1 MENDHNKFEP
11 FNQLNPEEAP
21 EKGGAST
28 KNTQENG
35 DGILNKTAHAVA
47 DAYDKTVKPVS
58 ETYEKAKSYSH
69 ENPGKTIFIALGIG
83 VGLGLLLGA
92 SSHHRSRTSR
102 IAEPVVNA
110 LSDVALAFF
119 R

>member
-1 MENDHNKFEP
+1 MDTEY
-11 FNQLNPEEAP
+11 NQDDTATEKIREQVGEAY
-21 EKGGAST
+21 EKAE
-28 KNTQENG
+28 QVV
-35 DGILNKTAHAVA
+35 D
-47 DAYDKTVKPVS
+47 DAYDKTSRKVS
-58 ETYEKAKSYSH
+58 ETYEKAKNYSN

>member
-1 MENDHNKFEP
+1 MDTEHNRDDTTTENIREQAGETYEKVE
-11 FNQLNPEEAP
+11 QAAEE
-21 EKGGAST
+21 
-28 KNTQENG
+28 
-35 DGILNKTAHAVA
+35 
-47 DAYDKTVKPVS
+47 AYDKTSRKVN

-83 VGLGLLLGA
+83 VGLGLVLGA
-92 SSHHRSRTSR
+92 SSHHRSRTNR

>member
-1 MENDHNKFEP
+1 MDNDN
-11 FNQLNPEEAP
+11 NQDGTVAQNILEQGAEAY
-21 EKGGAST
+21 EQAERKVG
-28 KNTQENG
+28 E
-35 DGILNKTAHAVA
+35 
-47 DAYDKTVKPVS
+47 AYDKTSHKVS
-58 ETYEKAKSYSH
+58 ETYEKAKSYSN

-110 LSDVALAFF
+110 LSDVALAFL

>member
-1 MENDHNKFEP
+1 METYHKNHEP
-11 FNQLNPEEAP
+11 FNLLNPEATPGNEGSTAENIM
-21 EKGGAST
+21 EKGTDAYDKAEQMVG
-28 KNTQENG
+28 
-35 DGILNKTAHAVA
+35 
-47 DAYDKTVKPVS
+47 DAYDKTTQKVS
-58 ETYEKAKSYSH
+58 ETYENAKIYSD

-92 SSHHRSRTSR
+92 GSHHRSRTSR
-102 IAEPVVNA
+102 IAKPVVNA

>member
-1 MENDHNKFEP
+1 MKNDYERDDSTAENIQE
-11 FNQLNPEEAP
+11 QAAEAYEEVEQAA
-21 EKGGAST
+21 E
-28 KNTQENG
+28 E
-35 DGILNKTAHAVA
+35 
-47 DAYDKTVKPVS
+47 AYDKTSRKVS

>member
-1 MENDHNKFEP
+1 MDTDNYRDNTATENILE
-11 FNQLNPEEAP
+11 QGAEAY
-21 EKGGAST
+21 EQA
-28 KNTQENG
+28 ER
-35 DGILNKTAHAVA
+35 AVG
-47 DAYDKTVKPVS
+47 DAYDKTARKVS

-69 ENPGKTIFIALGIG
+69 ENQGKTIFIALGIG

-110 LSDVALAFF
+110 LSDVALAFL

>member
-1 MENDHNKFEP
+1 MRNDKNEHETQKQHP
-11 FNQLNPEEAP
+11 AEES
-21 EKGGAST
+21 GSVGATVQSAT
-28 KNTQENG
+28 ERGAEAYAQAER
-35 DGILNKTAHAVA
+35 AVG
-47 DAYDKTVKPVS
+47 DAYDKTVKTVS
-58 ETYEKAKSYSH
+58 ETYDKAKTYGC

-83 VGLGLLLGA
+83 VGLGFLLGA

>member
-1 MENDHNKFEP
+1 MDTEYNRNDTTAENIKERVG
-11 FNQLNPEEAP
+11 EAY
-21 EKGGAST
+21 EQAE
-28 KNTQENG
+28 Q
-35 DGILNKTAHAVA
+35 AVD
-47 DAYDKTVKPVS
+47 DAYDKTSRKVS
-58 ETYEKAKSYSH
+58 ETYEKAKSYSN
-69 ENPGKTIFIALGIG
+69 ENPGKSIFIALGIG

-92 SSHHRSRTSR
+92 SSQHRSRTNR

>member
-1 MENDHNKFEP
+1 MNSYDRDETTAENIQEQVADTYAEVE
-11 FNQLNPEEAP
+11 QAAEEAY
-21 EKGGAST
+21 EKTSR
-28 KNTQENG
+28 K
-35 DGILNKTAHAVA
+35 
-47 DAYDKTVKPVS
+47 VS
-58 ETYEKAKSYSH
+58 ETYEKAKSYSY

-92 SSHHRSRTSR
+92 STHRSRTSR

>member
-1 MENDHNKFEP
+1 MDNETYRDDTASENIRE
-11 FNQLNPEEAP
+11 QVSEAY
-21 EKGGAST
+21 EQAE
-28 KNTQENG
+28 Q
-35 DGILNKTAHAVA
+35 AVE
-47 DAYDKTVKPVS
+47 DAYDKTSRKVS
-58 ETYEKAKSYSH
+58 ETYDKAKSYSY

>member
-1 MENDHNKFEP
+1 MATDNYRDETVDQNI
-11 FNQLNPEEAP
+11 L
-21 EKGGAST
+21 EKGAEAYGQTEQAVGDAYEKTVQKASET
-28 KNTQENG
+28 
-35 DGILNKTAHAVA
+35 
-47 DAYDKTVKPVS
+47 YDKTAQKVS
-58 ETYEKAKSYSH
+58 ETYEKAKHYSH

-83 VGLGLLLGA
+83 FGLGLLLGA

-110 LSDVALAFF
+110 LSDVAMAFL

>member
-1 MENDHNKFEP
+1 MDTDNYRDGTATENILE
-11 FNQLNPEEAP
+11 Q
-21 EKGGAST
+21 GAEVYE
-28 KNTQENG
+28 QAER
-35 DGILNKTAHAVA
+35 AVG
-47 DAYDKTVKPVS
+47 DAYDKTARKVS

-69 ENPGKTIFIALGIG
+69 ENQGKTIFIALGIG

>member
-1 MENDHNKFEP
+1 METENYRDDTATQKILE
-11 FNQLNPEEAP
+11 QGAEAY
-21 EKGGAST
+21 E
-28 KNTQENG
+28 QVEQ
-35 DGILNKTAHAVA
+35 AVG
-47 DAYDKTVKPVS
+47 DAYDKTTRKVS
-58 ETYEKAKSYSH
+58 ETYDKAKSYSY

-83 VGLGLLLGA
+83 VGVGLLLGA